1 MKRTVKC
8 LAFFVAALSLAIGSP
23 AWAQTIGG
31 ESGSSAPLDAI
42 QANCSNIRTALNRLH
57 NNDAIVRVNTGQVY
71 NNISSRLM
79 ARLNSRLALNKIDAA
94 ELVALTS
101 RFEKGR
107 NSFSMRYNEYE
118 SALSTLLKI
127 DCKTQPTD
135 FYSHLSLAR
144 SERLKL
150 SSSVRELNDIIAEY
164 GTKVEKIKERL
175 K

>member
-1 MKRTVKC
+1 MKHTVKC
-8 LAFFVAALSLAIGSP
+8 LAFFIATLSLAVSSP
-23 AWAQTIGG
+23 AWAQTVGG
-31 ESGSSAPLDAI
+31 ESSSSAPLDAI
-42 QANCSNIRTALNRLH
+42 QANCQTIRTALNRLH

-71 NNISSRLM
+71 NDISSRLM
-79 ARLNSRLALNKIDAA
+79 ARLNSRLVLNKIDAA

-107 NSFSMRYNEYE
+107 SSFSSRYNEYE
-118 SALSTLLKI
+118 AALSGLLKI

-135 FYSHLSLAR
+135 FYSHLTLAR
-144 SERLKL
+144 DTRLKL